1 VIAVDTNLLVYA
13 HRQDSPFHHRAAEQI
28 RSLAESP
35 SQWAIPWPCLHE
47 FYSIVTHR
55 RIYSPPSTLQQSID
69 QIEAWLASP
78 SLVLLSESET
88 HWTVLR
94 ALLADGQVVG
104 PMVHDGRIAALCVG
118 HGVRELWSADR
129 DFGRFP
135 RLRTR
140 NPLI

>member
-1 VIAVDTNLLVYA
+1 MIAVDTNLLVYA

-94 ALLADGQVVG
+94 ALSCA
-104 PMVHDGRIAALCVG
+104 PCSPPSRSAASRAGGSSGAVRCDDLCLV
-118 HGVRELWSADR
+118 A
-129 DFGRFP
+129 
-135 RLRTR
+135 
-140 NPLI
+140 N